1 MPLSLP
7 TLWSIPH
14 RRPSSARRPLR
25 SCRLSGESLES
36 RQTPASLTPAGLLP
50 DPNPQV
56 GSGFGSAVVALP
68 NGNVVVSAPFQ
79 DVGAVVGAG
88 AVYLFNGETRK
99 LLTTLTGAAAGDRVG
114 SGGITALANGDYVV
128 SSPHW
133 DLGKVE
139 DAGAVTWQSGK
150 PPFGTPLV
158 VPVSAANS
166 LHGTSPNDWVGISS
180 SYTFDQGY
188 PHDGYDLHLQ
198 PPVFTFQLFDAV
210 TPLPNGNYVVSSPWW
225 NNGAA
230 ADAGA
235 VTLLRGNG
243 GMPAAGG
250 VAGAAV
256 GSDNSLY
263 GSRTKDFVGS
273 GYKDVSSGLKS
284 AGVTL
289 IVTSPSAPIYVVASP
304 SWTNPETTAGAPPQE
319 IEDAGAVTRVDGS
332 TGRVTGDVG
341 APEIGVTVS
350 KLNSVYGGLP
360 GALIGCGGVT
370 PLAVGGRHTGNYV
383 ISSPMDFVHSDFF
396 REGPILDPDRGGAA
410 TWVDQWGQVSD
421 SRTRRHGAAVNE
433 SNSLI
438 GQVKQGAQGA
448 PNVSTES
455 MVSSGGVVALA
466 NGNYAVVS
474 PGCDFFVDLF
484 DHTNNGAVTFGT
496 GESGV
501 RGTVNPENSLT
512 GFGSRQSR
520 VGSGGVTAL
529 GNGSYFV
536 VSPAWNR
543 VDFTGA
549 ISAAE
554 IGAVTWVDI
563 EGRISNNRGQ
573 FSRGGTINPNP
584 TDPSTW
590 NSLTGDSGISMVQ
603 GKNYPGDQ
611 VGSGG
616 ITKVRIGSTDY
627 FAVAS
632 PRWDRPGMGKTPA
645 IEQAGAVT
653 LLDDA
658 GRVVVVDAVK
668 PSTLV
673 ATHRGAKVS
682 VVNSLHGDRIGDAV
696 GSGGLTPLHNGNF
709 VVASPAWRS
718 GNGSQGPGSSG
729 GGSSGGGGST
739 GEPKTLGAATW
750 VGRLPNGTFR
760 GIGSKSAAI
769 VNESNSLVGVAD
781 SDQVSGGGVVAL
793 ANGSYVVVSPDVDV
807 DGSVDAGAVTW
818 GSGSTGAVGR
828 LLSGTGRSLTGS
840 QAADKVGSGGVTPLV
855 DGAYVVASPSWDNP
869 SVLGSNGLPLQ
880 DNDAGAVT
888 RVAGDGLLSP
898 TVATA
903 NAVVSLRNSLVGS
916 AFSDRVGSGGVTA
929 LQGGNFLV
937 RSDAWGVVPVNGVG
951 TDLGAVTWVQGGAA
965 RGAEVGSKNS
975 VFGQVTEAG
984 IVRDDARGRFL
995 IGLREQTSNGRPN
1008 QRVVIGLQS
1017 AGFTVMAAAEPSL
1030 ADQPTSMARAVADSS
1045 LAAMFAALGAE
1056 SATSAK
1062 LTSVVRAAKA
1072 AP

>member
-7 TLWSIPH
+7 MLWSIPH
-14 RRPSSARRPLR
+14 RRPLSARRPLR

-36 RQTPASLTPAGLLP
+36 RQTPASLTLAGLLP

-79 DVGAVVGAG
+79 DVGAVVDAG
-88 AVYLFNGETRK
+88 AVYLFHGETRK

-158 VPVSAANS
+158 VPVSVANS
-166 LHGTSPNDWVGISS
+166 LHGTSPYDWVGISS
-180 SYTFDQGY
+180 SYTFVQNY
-188 PHDGYDLHLQ
+188 PHDGYGENPPTPDL
-198 PPVFTFQLFDAV
+198 TFKLFDAV

-230 ADAGA
+230 VDAGA

-256 GSDNSLY
+256 GGGNSLY
-263 GSRTKDFVGS
+263 GTSSEDYVGS
-273 GYKDVSSGLKS
+273 GYKDVTSGLKS

-304 SWTNPETTAGAPPQE
+304 SWTNPEPTAGASSQE
-319 IEDAGAVTRVDGS
+319 FVDHGAVTRVDGS
-332 TGRVTGDVG
+332 TGRVTADDG
-341 APEIGVTVS
+341 APEIGVPVS
-350 KLNSVYGGLP
+350 KVNSVYGGLP

-370 PLAVGGRHTGNYV
+370 PLAVGGTHTGNYV

-396 REGPILDPDRGGAA
+396 RPGQSPLPDRGGSA
-410 TWVDQWGQVSD
+410 TWVDQWGRVWD
-421 SRTRRHGAAVNE
+421 TRTRRHGAAVNE

-438 GQVKQGAQGA
+438 GQVKPAGAYKGA
-448 PNVSTES
+448 PVVSTNS
-455 MVSSGGVVALA
+455 KVSSGGVVALA

-474 PGCDFFVDLF
+474 PECDFFVDLI

-496 GESGV
+496 GGSGV

-512 GFGSRQSR
+512 GFGSGQSR

-536 VSPAWNR
+536 VSPEWNR
-543 VDFTGA
+543 VDSRGA

-563 EGRISNNRGQ
+563 QGRISNNRGQ

-590 NSLTGDSGISMVQ
+590 NSLTGDSGISTVK
-603 GKNYPGDQ
+603 GKIYPGDQ

-627 FAVAS
+627 FAVVS

-653 LLDDA
+653 LL
-658 GRVVVVDAVK
+658 
-668 PSTLV
+668 
-673 ATHRGAKVS
+673 
-682 VVNSLHGDRIGDAV
+682 
-696 GSGGLTPLHNGNF
+696 
-709 VVASPAWRS
+709 
-718 GNGSQGPGSSG
+718 
-729 GGSSGGGGST
+729 
-739 GEPKTLGAATW
+739 
-750 VGRLPNGTFR
+750 
-760 GIGSKSAAI
+760 
-769 VNESNSLVGVAD
+769 
-781 SDQVSGGGVVAL
+781 
-793 ANGSYVVVSPDVDV
+793 
-807 DGSVDAGAVTW
+807 
-818 GSGSTGAVGR
+818 
-828 LLSGTGRSLTGS
+828 
-840 QAADKVGSGGVTPLV
+840 
-855 DGAYVVASPSWDNP
+855 
-869 SVLGSNGLPLQ
+869 
-880 DNDAGAVT
+880 
-888 RVAGDGLLSP
+888 
-898 TVATA
+898 
-903 NAVVSLRNSLVGS
+903 
-916 AFSDRVGSGGVTA
+916 
-929 LQGGNFLV
+929 
-937 RSDAWGVVPVNGVG
+937 
-951 TDLGAVTWVQGGAA
+951 
-965 RGAEVGSKNS
+965 
-975 VFGQVTEAG
+975 
-984 IVRDDARGRFL
+984 
-995 IGLREQTSNGRPN
+995 
-1008 QRVVIGLQS
+1008 
-1017 AGFTVMAAAEPSL
+1017 
-1030 ADQPTSMARAVADSS
+1030 
-1045 LAAMFAALGAE
+1045 
-1056 SATSAK
+1056 
-1062 LTSVVRAAKA
+1062 
-1072 AP
+1072 

>member
-1 MPLSLP
+1 MSLSLP

-36 RQTPASLTPAGLLP
+36 RQTPASLTLAGLLP

-79 DVGAVVGAG
+79 DVGDVVDAG

-150 PPFGTPLV
+150 PPFGTPPV

-166 LHGTSPNDWVGISS
+166 LHGTSPYDWVGISS
-180 SYTFDQGY
+180 SYTFDQDY
-188 PHDGYDLHLQ
+188 PYDGYGQNPQ

-250 VAGAAV
+250 MAGAAV
-256 GSDNSLY
+256 GRVNSLY

-273 GYKDVSSGLKS
+273 GYKDVISGLKS

-370 PLAVGGRHTGNYV
+370 PLAEGGRHTGNYV

-396 REGPILDPDRGGAA
+396 REGQTVDAGRGGAA
-410 TWVDQWGQVSD
+410 TWVDQWGRVWD
-421 SRTRRHGAAVNE
+421 TRTRRHGAAVNE

-438 GQVKQGAQGA
+438 GQVKPGADKGA
-448 PNVSTES
+448 PAVSTES

-474 PGCDFFVDLF
+474 PECDFFVNSI

-501 RGTVNPENSLT
+501 RGTVHPENSLT
-512 GFGSRQSR
+512 GFGSGQSR

-536 VSPAWNR
+536 VSPVWNR
-543 VDFTGA
+543 VDSRGA

-554 IGAVTWVDI
+554 IGAVTWVYI

-573 FSRGGTINPNP
+573 FFRGGTINPDP

-653 LLDDA
+653 LLDDT

-668 PSTLV
+668 PSTIV
-673 ATHRGAKVS
+673 ATQRGVKVS
-682 VVNSLHGDRIGDAV
+682 VVNSLHGDGEGDAV
-696 GSGGLTPLHNGNF
+696 GKGGIVPLAQGNF
-709 VVASPAWRS
+709 VVGSPSWRA
-718 GNGSQGPGSSG
+718 GVAGTVATSSG
-729 GGSSGGGGST
+729 GYGSGDDPT
-739 GEPKTLGAATW
+739 PLGAATW

-781 SDQVSGGGVVAL
+781 RDQVSGGGVVAL

-869 SVLGSNGLPLQ
+869 SILGSEGSPVSN
-880 DNDAGAVT
+880 NDAGAVT

-903 NAVVSLRNSLVGS
+903 NAVVSIRNSLVGS
-916 AFSDRVGSGGVTA
+916 AVGDRVGSGGVTA

-965 RGAEVGSKNS
+965 RGATVGSKNS

-1030 ADQPTSMARAVADSS
+1030 ADQPTSMARAAADSS
-1045 LAAMFAALGAE
+1045 LATMFAALGAE